1 MAASANPIGTVSIRG
16 VVLLLLLVATF
27 MSTAEGSIKG
37 FVGVPLASVPPG
49 AGERDMYAGRV
60 PTHSV
65 VDPQTMFLFGD
76 SFVDTGNIALSSG
89 YFELSRQWEAPYGMS
104 YKVDGSGRR
113 QNATGRFSD
122 FMVQSDFVAK
132 MLGLRQSPPTYLS
145 KQQPPYDPSGINFA
159 FGGAGMFHFP
169 GELMTVS
176 EQVDIFESMIKGG
189 TISHNHHITTIEK
202 ETSEIVAITRRLQNL
217 GVKRIMVNNLQPLGC
232 TPFWCRPTFYQECD
246 DFGNAIASVHNKKL
260 KQKLPRK
267 KGIFIVDLYTAFHN
281 IIADNGSKR

>member
-1 MAASANPIGTVSIRG
+1 M
-16 VVLLLLLVATF
+16 
-27 MSTAEGSIKG
+27 
-37 FVGVPLASVPPG
+37 
-49 AGERDMYAGRV
+49 DAGRV

-65 VDPQTMFLFGD
+65 VDPQTMFVFGD
-76 SFVDTGNIALSSG
+76 SFVDTGNIAPSSG
-89 YFELSRQWEAPYGMS
+89 YFELSRQWMAPYGMS

-176 EQVDIFESMIKGG
+176 EQATDS
-189 TISHNHHITTIEK
+189 IEK